1 MRGSSYARMTGQSEQ
16 NFYDTSPGGA
26 TVQADF
32 ESIFLVMD
40 YTEQDLQTVMRSVRN
55 GTMLSEDHIIT
66 LAYNMLCGLNVLHTA
81 GLIHRDLKP
90 ANILVG
96 DSCSVKFCDFGLS
109 CMQPRR

>member
-1 MRGSSYARMTGQSEQ
+1 MQ
-16 NFYDTSPGGA
+16 P
-26 TVQADF
+26 DF

-55 GTMLSEDHIIT
+55 GTMLSEDHIVT

-96 DSCSVKFCDFGLS
+96 DSCSVKYCDFGLS
-109 CMQPRR
+109 CMQPKR